1 MPAPAP
7 RHGASPPVVSSSP
20 RPGSGHATESTDV
33 GAAHG
38 DTPGRRSSGASPH
51 GGSSRTTVRTR
62 CMAASLPHRP
72 PRHEDG
78 TSAWTGH
85 RDGCVGDVATAG
97 RTSGTEAASGWIT
110 SPPPHQG
117 ESAWAH
123 APGWITSPPPGGW
136 TGTAVNRWT
145 GVYRM
150 GNRALRRQSW
160 SSMQGGG
167 RVLGTDLCAE
177 GGGCGYGGFCGR

>member
-1 MPAPAP
+1 VPAPAP
-7 RHGASPPVVSSSP
+7 RHGASPPVGSSSP
-20 RPGSGHATESTDV
+20 RPGSGHATESTDG

-97 RTSGTEAASGWIT
+97 RTSVTEAASGWIT

-136 TGTAVNRWT
+136 TGTAVNMRH
-145 GVYRM
+145 
-150 GNRALRRQSW
+150 RASLARTLMMWGARVRSLRQSARCSRSRW
-160 SSMQGGG
+160 P
-167 RVLGTDLCAE
+167 RVWRGLWW
-177 GGGCGYGGFCGR
+177 R